1 MRRIVTAAC
10 LALLCV
16 GCDSGAKRVAPS
28 PPVAKPRC
36 NLAVVWHGVRYVAT
50 TPRMAFYKGRS
61 LGAGGAPSCID
72 VLGGETGASRAVE
85 VRTLVGVDPRLAVTV
100 VGDRLH
106 VYRPA
111 QKPRLRP

>member
-1 MRRIVTAAC
+1 MRRILTAAC

-16 GCDSGAKRVAPS
+16 GCDSGSKRATPK
-28 PPVAKPRC
+28 PPVAQPRC
-36 NLAVVWHGVRYVAT
+36 DLAVVWHGRRYLAT
-50 TPRMAFYKGRS
+50 TPAEAFYKGRR
-61 LGAGGAPSCID
+61 LGTGGAPSCID

-111 QKPRLRP
+111 RHHP